1 MVAGGSYFA
10 VVSNSDNVEN
20 TPIEKGN
27 ERFLRREIHLQES
40 MSRVCKIPNKCKLI
54 DIIQKLEQVKNR
66 VLYNLRA
73 EI

>member
-27 ERFLRREIHLQES
+27 ERFLRRESLLQES
-40 MSRVCKIPNKCKLI
+40 MIRVCKIPNICSLI
-54 DIIQKLEQVKNR
+54 DLIQILE
-66 VLYNLRA
+66 LCT
-73 EI
+73 